1 MYDNLQYA
9 LDLQLEEVLNENY
22 SKDVFQILRLKTTSA
37 IRNANEK

>member
-22 SKDVFQILRLKTTSA
+22 SKDVFTKMYLLITYF
-37 IRNANEK
+37 